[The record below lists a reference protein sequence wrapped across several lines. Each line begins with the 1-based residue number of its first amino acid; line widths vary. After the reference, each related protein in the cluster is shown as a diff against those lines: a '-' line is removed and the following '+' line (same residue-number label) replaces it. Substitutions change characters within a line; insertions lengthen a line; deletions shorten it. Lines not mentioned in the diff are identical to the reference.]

1 MNILNIEQGT
11 EEYKNL
17 TKEQRIMI
25 ITNNEKL
32 FLEYRNELQRKVW
45 EVFWNRKKIKV
56 LNTNPFGNSLYLR
69 VWNIRKYE
77 LNRVLDGIDK
87 EYEQLKHDQY
97 AFGYL
102 YYTHEQMMKKL
113 KDRYDWLV
121 DLYKFT
127 PHQLDKLEQ
136 DHLKAIKEMKE

>member
-69 VWNIRKYE
+69 VWNI
-77 LNRVLDGIDK
+77 V
-87 EYEQLKHDQY
+87 
-97 AFGYL
+97 
-102 YYTHEQMMKKL
+102 
-113 KDRYDWLV
+113 
-121 DLYKFT
+121 
-127 PHQLDKLEQ
+127 
-136 DHLKAIKEMKE
+136 